1 MFYSIISFSKDSI
14 RNIHHSLKELFCNHN
29 WLFWHTRFIV
39 NNPKSHIKHL
49 NGKIQYNQF
58 RQCERCGKKQKWKQ
72 KFEGSKWI
80 RTYRKLDI
88 NNRTI
93 DMVLKI
99 LGEETKAD
107 KRDRLIDQI
116 LKNK

>member
-1 MFYSIISFSKDSI
+1 M
-14 RNIHHSLKELFCNHN
+14 
-29 WLFWHTRFIV
+29 
-39 NNPKSHIKHL
+39 
-49 NGKIQYNQF
+49 
-58 RQCERCGKKQKWKQ
+58 WKQ

-88 NNRTI
+88 NNRII

-99 LGEETKAD
+99 SGEETKAD